1 MARPLCTRRT
11 GRILWVRSHA
21 GTFGRA
27 VTVDRRALFT
37 KLLCLVLPYPANRT
51 KHRKVYIP
59 SYINLLLL
67 NKRLFYVIRMFIYGL
82 SLTKNTILR
91 SILRNIGVVRVL
103 YNPRRTILTNE
114 YFRVYGIL
122 IG

>member
-1 MARPLCTRRT
+1 
-11 GRILWVRSHA
+11 
-21 GTFGRA
+21 
-27 VTVDRRALFT
+27 
-37 KLLCLVLPYPANRT
+37 
-51 KHRKVYIP
+51 
-59 SYINLLLL
+59 
-67 NKRLFYVIRMFIYGL
+67 MFIYGL